1 MCAKYDFLLSFISSD
16 CARCSMEGGGLP
28 SGLSLGDQGCEQ
40 VDLVAVALSQPFLVC

>member
-1 MCAKYDFLLSFISSD
+1 
-16 CARCSMEGGGLP
+16 MEGGGLP